1 MTSTAAVL
9 LAAGAGSRFTT
20 SDEARHKLLAPFKGR
35 TVVWWAAQAALSSG
49 VGETLVV
56 AGAVDLAG
64 ALPDGVSV
72 LRNPDW
78 KTGQASSL
86 QTAVCA
92 ARGRG
97 FGAVVVGL
105 GDQPLVEAQAWRNV
119 AASSSPVAVATYN
132 GARRN
137 PVKLSSS
144 VWQLLPTSGDEGARS
159 LIRSRPDLVEEVP
172 CPGEAADIDTREDLI
187 RWS

>member
-49 VGETLVV
+49 VGETWVV

-64 ALPDGVSV
+64 ALPDEVSV
-72 LRNPDW
+72 LRNPGW
-78 KTGQASSL
+78 QAGQASSL
-86 QTAVCA
+86 QTAVGA

-97 FGAVVVGL
+97 IEALVVGL

>member
-20 SDEARHKLLAPFKGR
+20 SDEARHKLLAPFKGH
-35 TVVWWAAQAALSSG
+35 TVVWWAAQAALSAG
-49 VGETLVV
+49 IGETWVV

-64 ALPDGVSV
+64 ALPDGVCV

-78 KTGQASSL
+78 QSGQASSL
-86 QTAVCA
+86 QTAVSA
-92 ARGRG
+92 ARDRG
-97 FGAVVVGL
+97 LEAVVVGL
-105 GDQPLVEAQAWRNV
+105 GDQPLVEAQAWTNV
-119 AASSSPVAVATYN
+119 AGSSSPVAVGTYN

-137 PVKLSSS
+137 PVKLSSL
-144 VWQLLPTSGDEGARS
+144 VWQLLPVSGDEGARS